1 MDFYEASPFTVSDLP
16 FHKMSG
22 YPYAP
27 TEHYPDDDASV
38 EYRLDWNDRFDS
50 GTKAPGFKFEYRP
63 RHQ

>member
-1 MDFYEASPFTVSDLP
+1 MP

-50 GTKAPGFKFEYRP
+50 GTAAPGFKFEYRP
-63 RHQ
+63 RRQ

>member
-16 FHKMSG
+16 FHKMTG

-38 EYRLDWNDRFDS
+38 EYRLNWNDRFDS
-50 GTKAPGFKFEYRP
+50 GTKAPSFKFEYRP
-63 RHQ
+63 RRQ